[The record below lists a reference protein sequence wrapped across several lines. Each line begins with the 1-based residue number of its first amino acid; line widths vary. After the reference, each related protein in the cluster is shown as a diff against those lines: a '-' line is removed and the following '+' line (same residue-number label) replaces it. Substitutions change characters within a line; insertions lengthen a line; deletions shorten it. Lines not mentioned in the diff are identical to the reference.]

1 MSWIYNMIILPSSES
16 LFYDI
21 QQYHKHNQGSG
32 INASYPNPSE
42 FLSGVYGTYY
52 ANANFKE
59 ASGIFAYNELDS
71 SISSASGYN
80 VSNNFNS
87 FNNYIHYYPKRL
99 DDLDYINESNK
110 DTDVSL
116 RIPYSSSFKVSAYV
130 FNPYTPRF

>member
-1 MSWIYNMIILPSSES
+1 MNWIYNMTILPSSES

-21 QQYHKHNQGSG
+21 QQYHKHNMGSG
-32 INASYPNPSE
+32 INASYPSPSG
-42 FLSGVYGTYY
+42 FSSGVYGTYY

-80 VSNNFNS
+80 TSNNFNS
-87 FNNYIHYYPKRL
+87 FNNYIHYYPKQLSIL
-99 DDLDYINESNK
+99 DRINEANK

-116 RIPYSSSFKVSAYV
+116 SIPYSSSYKVSTYI
-130 FNPYTPRF
+130 FNPYAPRF